1 MSAVQTPPAA
11 SGDPLHEGVRV
22 QEPDFWGL
30 ICDLTLA
37 LGDTPLED
45 IVWRYDLG
53 RFAFILNSTGEMV
66 HTGEAIPIGILECL
80 VLYYPPKAGNIGQTV
95 MRVSPW
101 ECKFCESG
109 YDYSVLAKVIEEET
123 ERLLELDKAEL

>member
-37 LGDTPLED
+37 LGDTPLEE
-45 IVWRYDLG
+45 IIWRYELG
-53 RFAFILNSTGEMV
+53 DYTFILNSTGEIAN
-66 HTGEAIPIGILECL
+66 TNEARILGILECR
-80 VLYYPPKAGNIGQTV
+80 VLYRMAGGMTLNV

-101 ECKFCESG
+101 ECEYCHRG
-109 YDYSVLAKVIEEET
+109 HDYNALGIAIEVEI